1 MGGISDGCFPYP
13 EGWRESPDRI
23 PDLSVQDGKTRNR
36 GFMMYTILIVDDSPF
51 IIDIFS
57 AMLGKGRY
65 RTISA
70 SGGRECLDILEKG
83 IRPDLILLDIMMEPP
98 DGWETL
104 VRIKADPRTATIPVM
119 MITAKDLTPGEA
131 EEYGSWIEDFLQ
143 KPITHRELLG
153 AIGDFFARTRQ
164 IEEDLRDASAA
175 GLPDGMRT
183 EYREL
188 SRRAIGSRRLIFLLE
203 QADPAARRKGR
214 EPSRTITRM
223 KEELDRDERRLSEI
237 RACIASEAGNHP

>member
-1 MGGISDGCFPYP
+1 
-13 EGWRESPDRI
+13 
-23 PDLSVQDGKTRNR
+23 
-36 GFMMYTILIVDDSPF
+36 MMCTILIVDDSPF
-51 IIDIFS
+51 IIDIFR
-57 AMLGKGRY
+57 AMLEKGGY

-70 SGGRECLDILEKG
+70 SGGRECLDLLKEG

-104 VRIKADPRTATIPVM
+104 VRIKADPRTAGIPVM

-131 EEYGSWIEDFLQ
+131 EEYGGWIEDFLQ

-164 IEEDLRDASAA
+164 IEEELSDAAAA
-175 GLPDGMRT
+175 GLPEEKRT
-183 EYREL
+183 EYRDR

-214 EPSRTITRM
+214 EPSSTITRM
-223 KEELDRDERRLSEI
+223 REELDRNERRLSEI
-237 RACIASEAGNHP
+237 RACIASGAGNKK